1 MAVLAQ
7 AAGIAVL
14 AAISPA
20 ALLLT
25 AVYLGSARPRQTA
38 LCYLAGA
45 VLTATVIG
53 VAALLALRA
62 GHLNLHGSRTPR
74 YGLRFGL
81 GLLILAAAAVVA
93 YRGPRRHGEA
103 RQRTGMMARL
113 VASPA
118 PGTAVLAGVVTFGP
132 SLTFIAAVQVIA
144 TARASDLLS
153 AAGLAMV
160 VVIDVMFVWLPF
172 LGYLAAPGVTSR
184 RLAGFNSWLRAH
196 GHAILTAVLTAAGA
210 ILTVDGLT
218 GLISAA

>member
-1 MAVLAQ
+1 MLAQ
-7 AAGIAVL
+7 AAGLALL
-14 AAISPA
+14 AAISPP

-45 VLTATVIG
+45 ALTATVIG

-62 GHLNLHGSRTPR
+62 GHLDLHSSRTPR

-81 GLLILAAAAVVA
+81 GLVILAAAAVVA
-93 YRGPRRHGEA
+93 YRGPRRPAGA
-103 RQRTGMMARL
+103 RRPPGRMARL
-113 VASPA
+113 LATPGPA
-118 PGTAVLAGVVTFGP
+118 AALLAGAVTFGP

-153 AAGLAMV
+153 AAGLVMV

-172 LGYLAAPGVTSR
+172 LAFLLAPEVTAR
-184 RLAGFNSWLRAH
+184 RLGGFNGWLRAH
-196 GHAILTAVLTAAGA
+196 GHAILTAALTVAGA
-210 ILTVDGLT
+210 ILVADGLA
-218 GLISAA
+218 GLISRA